1 MLKQWRRGENPIG
14 DWTIK
19 VTDQDDPESRGR
31 FLGWSMALWG
41 SAVDAAKAIKF
52 EEPVVDNALPAV
64 DDPSRPTIDH
74 PDATAT
80 TQHAKPTDHLP
91 TDHGHA
97 TGENTKPAFPSQ
109 TTKPGE
115 DDPSEAWFDHMSGLA
130 SAQKWFFGAIGAV
143 VVFIIG
149 AVVFFWRRRAA
160 RQKLAEYRSLA
171 ADDIHMDNVGQEGGP
186 ATARGGARTSR
197 ALYDA
202 FGEPSGESVPLQA
215 QSAIYPPSARE
226 LGFHSGFLD
235 DDEPSAGLHT
245 SKYTDEPG
253 RTPRTAGS
261 SRPKSGD
268 SSESFTE
275 VDASREHLV

>member
-1 MLKQWRRGENPIG
+1 
-14 DWTIK
+14 
-19 VTDQDDPESRGR
+19 
-31 FLGWSMALWG
+31 MALWG
-41 SAVDAAKAIKF
+41 SVIDPMKAKKF

-74 PDATAT
+74 PDATAST
-80 TQHAKPTDHLP
+80 VHAKPTDHLP
-91 TDHGHA
+91 SDHGHA
-97 TGENTKPAFPSQ
+97 TGENTRPSFPSQ
-109 TTKPGE
+109 TTKPE
-115 DDPSEAWFDHMSGLA
+115 DDASEAWYDHMAGLA
-130 SAQKWFFGAIGAV
+130 SGQKWFFGAVGAA

-171 ADDIHMDNVGQEGGP
+171 ADDIHMDDVRQEGGP

-202 FGEPSGESVPLQA
+202 FGEPSSETLPA
-215 QSAIYPPSARE
+215 QSQSAVYPPSSRE
-226 LGFHSGFLD
+226 LGFHSGFLE

-245 SKYTDEPG
+245 PKYTDEPS

-261 SRPKSGD
+261 SHPKSGD

-275 VDASREHLV
+275 VDASREHLI

>member
-1 MLKQWRRGENPIG
+1 M
-14 DWTIK
+14 
-19 VTDQDDPESRGR
+19 TDQDDPESRGR

-41 SAVDAAKAIKF
+41 SAIDAAKAKKF

-64 DDPSRPTIDH
+64 NDPSRPIIDIDH
-74 PDATAT
+74 PDATAST
-80 TQHAKPTDHLP
+80 VHAKPTDHLP
-91 TDHGHA
+91 DDHGHA
-97 TGENTKPAFPSQ
+97 TGDKTKPAFPSQ
-109 TTKPGE
+109 TTNPGE
-115 DDPSEAWFDHMSGLA
+115 DDPSEAWFDHVSGLA
-130 SAQKWFFGAIGAV
+130 SAQKWFFGALGAV

-171 ADDIHMDNVGQEGGP
+171 ADDIHMDHVGQERGP

-202 FGEPSGESVPLQA
+202 FGEPSSDSLPVQQ
-215 QSAIYPPSARE
+215 QSALYPPTSRE

-245 SKYTDEPG
+245 PKYTDEPS

-261 SRPKSGD
+261 THPKSGD

-275 VDASREHLV
+275 VNASREHLV